1 MEALLIALTVYDI
14 HYGLKVGLSPLS
26 GVVVHWAILWA
37 VYSVDRP
44 LRVAEKGL
52 IVVYALFSLTQFSAG
67 IAAIMQGYV
76 RDEYFLGI
84 YRQINFLFLGPAFIG
99 TGMFAIMIIAD
110 DLSTKIKRQ
119 LLQIKNTN
127 QQLEKEKMKAE
138 QATKAKSRFLAN
150 MSHEIRTPMNAV
162 LGMSYLTLKTPLPP
176 IQKDYVE
183 NIQQSAEGLL
193 SIISDVLTLS
203 KIEAEATELIEENFS
218 LPTMVHSCIE
228 PLTILAQQKN
238 LTIDYKITGSLSE
251 YVLAD
256 KGKLKQILIN
266 LLGNAIKFTKQ
277 GSIKLK
283 CKHQFINQQHLI
295 HFEVHDTGIGIAP
308 ENLPKICQAFTQ
320 IDDSRTRNFEGTGLG
335 LKISHQLIALMG
347 GELKVSSEVEVGSC
361 FSFTLPIKVGEM
373 HYQHNND
380 KKRPDLT
387 TDKIYNA
394 KVLIADDHQT
404 NRLLLTELLK
414 QVGMS
419 VTEADNGLAAFE
431 LCQTEAFDLIILDV
445 HMPKLDG
452 YQTTQKIRQL
462 TQYQTTPIIAITA
475 NAFDTDRAD
484 ALASGMT
491 EHISKPIKP
500 AHLFK
505 KLARWCYIPPE
516 SKCDNNSE
524 QQSSHQKL
532 LTKPLH
538 IQHNHYQQMLKA
550 FLEDHQN
557 DISLLKTAITET
569 NLPLWKQTMHGLV
582 GCTGNIGATL
592 LYRELVSLN
601 EITDAHVP
609 DFISEQL
616 IALFTATIT
625 EINTFIEP
633 MHNSLTPVT
642 VSSNQALN
650 SMITDLI
657 TLLQTNSFNFH
668 EPLRQLTQS
677 LPTEFDQDAQELQQK
692 LEAYDF
698 ESAVKVCIKLQQLL
712 SDDSH

>member
-1 MEALLIALTVYDI
+1 MEALLIALTLYDI

-26 GVVVHWAILWA
+26 GVVTHWAILWA

-52 IVVYALFSLTQFSAG
+52 IVVYALFSMTQFSAG

-84 YRQINFLFLGPAFIG
+84 YREINFLFLGPAFIG

-127 QQLEKEKMKAE
+127 QQLEKEKIKAE

-162 LGMSYLTLKTPLPP
+162 LGMSYLTLKTPLTPV
-176 IQKDYVE
+176 QKDYVE

-218 LPTMVHSCIE
+218 LPVVIHTCIE
-228 PLTILAQQKN
+228 PLSILAQQKN
-238 LTIDYKITGSLSE
+238 LTIDYEITGSLPE

-283 CKHQFINQQHLI
+283 CKHQLINQQHLI
-295 HFEVHDTGIGIAP
+295 HFEVHDTGIGISP
-308 ENLPKICQAFTQ
+308 ENLPKLCQAFTQ

-347 GELKVSSEVEVGSC
+347 GELKLSSEVDIGSC

-373 HYQHNND
+373 TYQHSND

-387 TDKIYNA
+387 TDKIYSA

-419 VTEADNGLAAFE
+419 VIEADNGLSAFE
-431 LCQTEAFDLIILDV
+431 LCQTETFDLIILDV

-500 AHLFK
+500 AHLYK
-505 KLARWCYIPPE
+505 KLASWCYIPPE
-516 SKCDNNSE
+516 SKCDSNSE
-524 QQSSHQKL
+524 QHSSQQKL

-538 IQHNHYQQMLKA
+538 IQNNHYQQMLKA
-550 FLEDHQN
+550 FIEDHQN
-557 DISLLKTAITET
+557 DIALLKTAIAET
-569 NLPLWKQTMHGLV
+569 NLSAWKQVLHGLV
-582 GCTGNIGATL
+582 GCTGNIGAIK
-592 LYRELVSLN
+592 LYSELVELN
-601 EITDAHVP
+601 ERTNTYVP
-609 DFISEQL
+609 DFLSEQL
-616 IALFTATIT
+616 IALYTATIA
-625 EINTFIEP
+625 EINTLIESVDK
-633 MHNSLTPVT
+633 HLTPVT
-642 VSSNQALN
+642 ISSKQTLN
-650 SMITDLI
+650 LMITELI
-657 TLLQTNSFNFH
+657 ALLQSNSFNFH
-668 EPLRQLTQS
+668 EPLRQLTDS
-677 LPTEFDQDAQELQQK
+677 LSAELEKEALELQQK
-692 LEAYDF
+692 LEAFDF
-698 ESAVKVCIKLQQLL
+698 ESAIKVCIKLQKLL
-712 SDDSH
+712 SDDNH